1 MNFQIIPTAEAS
13 MVTLVKSI
21 NRVIINPLII
31 LLFACAV
38 AYFVF
43 GLVKFLLNSDSDQ
56 IRKDSK
62 QHMLWGVIGMFI
74 MIATFGIMN
83 LLLNTLQISKD
94 QINIENNGDYK
105 VGNLLVQ

>member
-1 MNFQIIPTAEAS
+1 